1 MLLPIDPV
9 EVIMLATIVMI
20 AVIMWRTVTTPP

>member
-9 EVIMLATIVMI
+9 EVIMLAAIAH
-20 AVIMWRTVTTPP
+20 AVIMWRTVTALP